1 MDLVAQKCL
10 GIKEDK
16 ISEKQNKANRKS
28 QELLHQAVVK
38 RSNKYIKRSLDGIIF
53 SIQRIDISEQRNK
66 TSIDQQKQN
75 THALARYC
83 KEGGAN

>member
-66 TSIDQQKQN
+66 TSIDQ
-75 THALARYC
+75 
-83 KEGGAN
+83 